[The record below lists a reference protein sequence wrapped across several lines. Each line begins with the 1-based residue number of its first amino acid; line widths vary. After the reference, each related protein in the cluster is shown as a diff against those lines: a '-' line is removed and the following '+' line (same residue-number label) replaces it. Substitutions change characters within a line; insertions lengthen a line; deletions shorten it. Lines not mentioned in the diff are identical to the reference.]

1 MIYPILV
8 NQGVNNYII
17 SQWLKSYHALGH
29 LQYIQKTTYQRL
41 PQKVGINWKGKKS
54 LENWLKIK
62 FIKFSMLKSKALFAE
77 ISWRRATVLMVAS
90 ANLLMGHL
98 NLSATQ
104 ISRCHTK
111 QEHAML
117 LQGKVIA
124 HMAQDVTSFIKIKRS
139 NSK

>member
-1 MIYPILV
+1 
-8 NQGVNNYII
+8 
-17 SQWLKSYHALGH
+17 
-29 LQYIQKTTYQRL
+29 
-41 PQKVGINWKGKKS
+41 
-54 LENWLKIK
+54 
-62 FIKFSMLKSKALFAE
+62 MLKSKALFAE